1 MNLSAFKLLAL
12 LFGSTLATI
21 PTPPAV
27 LSALPQST
35 IEPDLTAITAA
46 QATQRAISP
55 VSDVGGEVFSRFVQ
69 IWLENMDYK
78 EATNDPNFRWLAAQ
92 GITLTNYWGV
102 THPSQ
107 PNYCAVVGG
116 DTFGMD
122 ADEFLQIPAN
132 ISTVVDLLDTKG
144 ISWGEYQEDIPYAGF
159 EGWNFSATDPFQQD
173 YVRKHNPLVMFD
185 SVTSNATRLSLIKSF
200 KLFEEDLANKT
211 LPQWSFI
218 TPNMTNNGHDTN
230 DTVAGNWSRMFLEP
244 LLAND
249 YFMNDTLVVLT
260 WDENNEDDEEN
271 KMFAILLGGAIPP
284 AFKNTTDNTFYNH
297 YSMLSTIELNWGLP
311 SLGRWDCGANVLGLV
326 ASKAGYDNY
335 AVNTTKLLFNS
346 SYPGPL
352 SSERFDPVWPLPDT
366 KSNCGSGQGVLKK
379 IIDEWGRSD
388 GTYNYTDSYPY
399 DNVSGDNTGGEASPA
414 TTSILPPATT
424 VVPSSPLPSKK
435 SEAMDLKYGG
445 GSSVALIMGF
455 VFVLLMG

>member
-1 MNLSAFKLLAL
+1 MNLSKLRLWAIFL
-12 LFGSTLATI
+12 GSTLASV
-21 PTPPAV
+21 PTPPV
-27 LSALPQST
+27 VPSIHPQST
-35 IEPDLTAITAA
+35 VEPALTAIFAA
-46 QATQRAISP
+46 QATQQAISP

-69 IWLENMDYK
+69 IWLENMNIK
-78 EATNDPNFRWLAAQ
+78 GATNDPNFQWLATQ

-122 ADEFLQIPAN
+122 ADEFVQIPAN

-144 ISWGEYQEDIPYAGF
+144 ISWGEYQEDIPYPGF
-159 EGWNFSATDPFQQD
+159 EGWNFSNTDPFQED
-173 YVRKHNPLVMFD
+173 YVRKHNPLVMFN

-211 LPQWSFI
+211 LPQWSFL
-218 TPNMTNNGHDTN
+218 TPNMTNNGHDSN

-244 LLAND
+244 LLNND

-260 WDENNEDDEEN
+260 WDENSENDEEN
-271 KMFAILLGGAIPP
+271 KLFAILIGGAIPP
-284 AFKNTTDNTFYNH
+284 AFKNTTDDTFYNH
-297 YSMLSTIELNWGLP
+297 YSMLSTIQLNWGLP

-352 SSERFDPVWPLPDT
+352 STERFDPIWPLPDT
-366 KSNCGSGQGVLKK
+366 KANCGSGQGVLKR
-379 IIDEWGRSD
+379 IVDEWGRSD

-399 DNVSGDNTGGEASPA
+399 DDVSGDNAGGEARPVS
-414 TTSILPPATT
+414 TTILPSTPTS
-424 VVPSSPLPSKK
+424 VPSPIRPKK
-435 SEAMDLKYGG
+435 SEAMDLKYGR
-445 GSSVALIMGF
+445 GSSVALMIGF

>member
-1 MNLSAFKLLAL
+1 MNLSTLKLLAIFL
-12 LFGSTLATI
+12 GSTLAI
-21 PTPPAV
+21 VPTPPIV
-27 LSALPQST
+27 TSPLPQST
-35 IEPDLTAITAA
+35 IEPAFTAIIAA
-46 QATQRAISP
+46 QATQQPISP
-55 VSDVGGEVFSRFVQ
+55 VSNVGGEVFSRFVQ
-69 IWLENMDYK
+69 IWLENMDFK
-78 EATNDPNFRWLAAQ
+78 EATNDPNFQWLAAQ

-122 ADEFLQIPAN
+122 ADEFVQIPVN

-159 EGWNFSATDPFQQD
+159 EGWNFSKTDPFQED

-185 SVTSNATRLSLIKSF
+185 SVTSNATRLALIKSF
-200 KLFEEDLANKT
+200 ESFESDLANKT

-244 LLAND
+244 LLTND

-260 WDENNEDDEEN
+260 WDENAENDEEN
-271 KMFAILLGGAIPP
+271 KMFAILLGGAIPSS
-284 AFKNTTDNTFYNH
+284 FKNTTDDTFYNH

-311 SLGRWDCGANVLGLV
+311 SLGRWDCGANVLGIV

-352 SSERFDPVWPLPDT
+352 SADRFDPVWPLPDT
-366 KSNCGSGQGVLKK
+366 KASCGSGQGVLKK
-379 IIDEWGRSD
+379 IVDGWGKSD

-399 DNVSGDNTGGEASPA
+399 DDVSGDNTGGEASPVT
-414 TTSILPPATT
+414 TTSLPSATAPVPA
-424 VVPSSPLPSKK
+424 PLPSKK

-445 GSSVALIMGF
+445 GSSVALMMGF

>member
-1 MNLSAFKLLAL
+1 M
-12 LFGSTLATI
+12 
-21 PTPPAV
+21 
-27 LSALPQST
+27 
-35 IEPDLTAITAA
+35 
-46 QATQRAISP
+46 
-55 VSDVGGEVFSRFVQ
+55 
-69 IWLENMDYK
+69 
-78 EATNDPNFRWLAAQ
+78 
-92 GITLTNYWGV
+92 

-122 ADEFLQIPAN
+122 ADEFVQIPAN

-144 ISWGEYQEDIPYAGF
+144 ISWGEYQEDIPYPGF
-159 EGWNFSATDPFQQD
+159 EGWNFSNTDPFQED
-173 YVRKHNPLVMFD
+173 YVRKHNPLVMFN

-211 LPQWSFI
+211 LPQWSFL
-218 TPNMTNNGHDTN
+218 TPNMTNNGHDSN

-244 LLAND
+244 LLNND

-260 WDENNEDDEEN
+260 WDENSENDEEN
-271 KMFAILLGGAIPP
+271 KLFAILIGGAIPP
-284 AFKNTTDNTFYNH
+284 AFKNTTDDTFYNH
-297 YSMLSTIELNWGLP
+297 YSMLSTIQLNWGLP

-352 SSERFDPVWPLPDT
+352 STERFDPIWPLPDT
-366 KSNCGSGQGVLKK
+366 KANCGSGQGVLKR
-379 IIDEWGRSD
+379 IVDEWGRSD

-399 DNVSGDNTGGEASPA
+399 DDVSGDNAGGEARPVS
-414 TTSILPPATT
+414 TTILPSTPTS
-424 VVPSSPLPSKK
+424 VPSPIRPKK
-435 SEAMDLKYGG
+435 SEAMDLKYGR
-445 GSSVALIMGF
+445 GSSVALMIGF